1 MKTLPLER
9 RKFLFAA
16 ALAAISPASFLLAER
31 WKPLFPKLGELEKRS
46 GGRLGWAVLDTA
58 TGQRF
63 AHRGGER
70 FPMCSTFKFLAV
82 GYVLHRVDQ
91 GKEDLDRSVAFTKK
105 DVVAHS
111 PVTESYA
118 GASGMTLGE
127 LCKAAMTESDNT
139 AANLLLASFG
149 GPAGLNEFLVSI
161 GDTKTHLDR
170 TEPALNEAAPGDERD
185 TTTPSAMLEN
195 MRRILLGDVLKPSS
209 VATLTDWLIQ
219 SETGTAMIRANL
231 PADWKAGDKTGGGDH
246 GTRND
251 IAIIWPPQRKPI
263 LVTAYLT
270 ECTLPDADRDAI
282 LAELG
287 RAIADEIHG
296 V

>member
-1 MKTLPLER
+1 M
-9 RKFLFAA
+9 
-16 ALAAISPASFLLAER
+16 
-31 WKPLFPKLGELEKRS
+31 
-46 GGRLGWAVLDTA
+46 LDTA
-58 TGQRF
+58 TDQRF

-82 GYVLHRVDQ
+82 AYVLHRVDQ
-91 GKEDLDRSVAFTKK
+91 GKEDLDRAVSFTRK

-118 GASGMTLGE
+118 GASAMALGE
-127 LCKAAMTESDNT
+127 ICKAAMTESDNT
-139 AANLLLASFG
+139 AANLMLTSFG
-149 GPAGLNEFLVSI
+149 GPAGLNEFLASI
-161 GDTKTHLDR
+161 GDEKTHLDR

-185 TTTPSAMLEN
+185 TTTPSGMLEN
-195 MRRILLGDVLKPSS
+195 MRRILLADVLKPASI
-209 VATLTDWLIQ
+209 ATMTEWLVRC
-219 SETGTAMIRANL
+219 ETGTSLIRANL
-231 PADWKAGDKTGGGDH
+231 PADWKVGDKSGGGDH

-251 IAIIWPPQRKPI
+251 IAIIWPPRRKPV

-270 ECTLPDADRDAI
+270 ECALPDDGRDAI

-287 RAIADEIHG
+287 KAVADEIQS